1 MQGKIINQNENQNQ
15 KENATEITTET
26 FITAEMADKP
36 DVQVRDSRTSRSEM
50 AIILQFFWFWDF
62 IVRGSWVKAMAEQD
76 SAPLVALESAELVA
90 ADVEVVL
97 NSALD
102 SIEKEMINMCEVE
115 IQVDVTDFVEND
127 ELDGLG

>member
-1 MQGKIINQNENQNQ
+1 M
-15 KENATEITTET
+15 
-26 FITAEMADKP
+26 
-36 DVQVRDSRTSRSEM
+36 
-50 AIILQFFWFWDF
+50 
-62 IVRGSWVKAMAEQD
+62 VKQD

-127 ELDGLG
+127 ELDGLGLFEFFARI